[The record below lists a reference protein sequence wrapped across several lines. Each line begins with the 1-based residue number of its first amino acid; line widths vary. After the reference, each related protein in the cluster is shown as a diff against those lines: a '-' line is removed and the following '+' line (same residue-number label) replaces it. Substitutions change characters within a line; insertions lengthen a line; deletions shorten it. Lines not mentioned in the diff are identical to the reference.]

1 MPTQY
6 RYIPQ
11 HKDGHFV
18 DLYAQPVQDFMK
30 AVRFNRE
37 DDLERWLTGRFGPD
51 DPQNFRVKTMRVEYE
66 LEVEVD
72 GCTGDHEATPGA
84 VPAGGN

>member
-11 HKDGHFV
+11 HKDGHFA
-18 DLYAQPVQDFMK
+18 DLYAQPVEDYMK

-37 DDLERWLTGRFGPD
+37 DDLEVWLTGRYGPD
-51 DPQNFRVKTMRVEYE
+51 DPHNFRTRKMRVNYE

-72 GCTGDHEATPGA
+72 ERTTDA
-84 VPAGGN
+84 

>member
-1 MPTQY
+1 MHTQY

-18 DLYAQPVQDFMK
+18 DIYAQPVGDFMK
-30 AVRFNRE
+30 AARFGRE
-37 DDLERWLTGRFGPD
+37 DDLDRWLTGRFGPD
-51 DPQNFRVKTMRVEYE
+51 DPHNFRVKTMRVEYE

-72 GCTGDHEATPGA
+72 ERTTDA
-84 VPAGGN
+84 